1 MPAAAIQRSPQS
13 TFVYVVKDDSGVESR
28 NVTIGPSEGEDVS
41 ITKGL
46 SPGEVVVVEGVDR
59 LQQGTK
65 VQARMAG
72 VSQER
77 RQDGSQEGQAREA
90 QERRQE

>member
-1 MPAAAIQRSPQS
+1 
-13 TFVYVVKDDSGVESR
+13 
-28 NVTIGPSEGEDVS
+28 VTIGPSEGDDVS
-41 ITKGL
+41 IASGL

-77 RQDGSQEGQAREA
+77 RQDGSQEGRQERQ
-90 QERRQE
+90 QERRQERQQERRQERRQE